1 MTLGPC
7 HAHIAGFDLH
17 AGLVTRA
24 GQRDRLERLCRY
36 ALRPPLA
43 QDRLHVSGEGKIWLT
58 LRHRWAD
65 GTTHLRFDPLE
76 LLERLA
82 VLTPRPR
89 VNLIL
94 YYGVLAPR
102 AAWRAAL
109 VPATR
114 GAVQAWKAESSVGA
128 SEDAGH
134 AGPSRAGAYQW
145 TERMRRTFG
154 LDVLACPRCGGR
166 LRLVALIE
174 EASVVERILR
184 HLGLPTQAPEPRPAR
199 APPRR
204 PETLEDES
212 RDGPEFD
219 AAW

>member
-1 MTLGPC
+1 LDLWSEEAPVLAAAAAASVEGRVALGPRAGARVRRYGDPPEEVAPMTLGPC
-7 HAHIAGFDLH
+7 HAHVAGFDLH
-17 AGLVTRA
+17 AGLVTQA

-43 QDRLHVSGEGKIWLT
+43 QDRLHMIGEGEIWLT
-58 LRHRWAD
+58 LRHRWGD

-109 VPATR
+109 VPATSR
-114 GAVQAWKAESSVGA
+114 GVETSHLEPSVEANECAFHA
-128 SEDAGH
+128 S
-134 AGPSRAGAYQW
+134 
-145 TERMRRTFG
+145 
-154 LDVLACPRCGGR
+154 
-166 LRLVALIE
+166 
-174 EASVVERILR
+174 
-184 HLGLPTQAPEPRPAR
+184 
-199 APPRR
+199 
-204 PETLEDES
+204 
-212 RDGPEFD
+212 
-219 AAW
+219 